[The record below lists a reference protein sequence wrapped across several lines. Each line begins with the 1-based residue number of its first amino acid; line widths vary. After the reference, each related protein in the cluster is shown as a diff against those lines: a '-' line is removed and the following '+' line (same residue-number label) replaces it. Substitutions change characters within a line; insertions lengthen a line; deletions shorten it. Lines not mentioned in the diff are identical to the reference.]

1 MPTYD
6 YVCTKCGHTFEAF
19 QKMSDKPLTRCP
31 ECKGTLRRLIGGGM
45 GIFFKGS
52 GFYSTDNKRGS
63 VLTGGNGNSKDSKD
77 KEKPAEKAKEGAGDS
92 SSSSSNSGSPTEKK
106 AAS

>member
-6 YVCTKCGHTFEAF
+6 YVCTKCGHSFEAF
-19 QKMSDKPLTRCP
+19 QRMSDKPLTRCP

-52 GFYSTDNKRGS
+52 GFYTTDNKRGS
-63 VLTGGNGNSKDSKD
+63 VLTGGNGNSKD
-77 KEKPAEKAKEGAGDS
+77 KEKPAEKAKEGASDS
-92 SSSSSNSGSPTEKK
+92 STSTTSKPDSSTEKK